1 MLQVFHQRATNVL
14 GVRGRDGL
22 AVLAAAHPVNAHRH
36 CSLTA
41 RWHAAVQA
49 VPGTVPGTKER
60 RDYAVATPGPPI
72 EGMPTRLQPTP
83 PLDGQPAKTAAAA
96 EVSPH
101 RRTTKRLHEP
111 PPATPSQ

>member
-1 MLQVFHQRATNVL
+1 ML

-49 VPGTVPGTKER
+49 VPGTVHGTKER
-60 RDYAVATPGPPI
+60 RDYAVVTRGPQI
-72 EGMPTRLQPTP
+72 ESMPARLKPSL
-83 PLDGQPAKTAAAA
+83 PLDGQPGKTAP
-96 EVSPH
+96 EDEGSPH
-101 RRTTKRLHEP
+101 PRPTKVLDDPR
-111 PPATPSQ
+111 PA